1 MKRTIFASA
10 ALMFLAVGGSA
21 MAQKHGGDQG
31 DKHDRSGQGKP
42 SEGKKQERAPRVQ
55 AAVQQQQHVAKQEQR
70 AIRSNQNVDQRTR
83 IVQRQ
88 TAQLQ
93 RQRAAQYQVEQRNAA
108 RLLQQRQRLQQE
120 QLRLQQQRLQAAR
133 NPRVVYV
140 NTAPR
145 YRYIV
150 RGVPRQTSQYGA
162 DALRQAVNY
171 GYREGFRTGRSD
183 RVNGYAANY
192 ANSAE
197 YRNAT
202 YGYSGN
208 YVDRSDYNYYF
219 REGFQRGYD
228 DGYYGR
234 SQYGNYTNGSASILG
249 TVLTSLL
256 GLQAIR

>member
-1 MKRTIFASA
+1 MR
-10 ALMFLAVGGSA
+10 
-21 MAQKHGGDQG
+21 
-31 DKHDRSGQGKP
+31 
-42 SEGKKQERAPRVQ
+42 
-55 AAVQQQQHVAKQEQR
+55 
-70 AIRSNQNVDQRTR
+70 DQRLT
-83 IVQRQ
+83 
-88 TAQLQ
+88 L
-93 RQRAAQYQVEQRNAA
+93 E
-108 RLLQQRQRLQQE
+108 
-120 QLRLQQQRLQAAR
+120 QQRLQAAR
-133 NPRVVYV
+133 NSRVVYV

-150 RGVPRQTSQYGA
+150 RGVPRQTNQYGA

-171 GYREGFRTGRSD
+171 GYRQGLLTGRSD

-197 YRNAT
+197 YRNAS

-234 SQYGNYTNGSASILG
+234 SQYGTSYNGTGSILG
-249 TVLTSLL
+249 TVLSSLL